1 MYVTMN
7 NSDFLIIGGGIVG
20 IAVSREIKLRWPDAS
35 VVVIEKETTSAE
47 HASGRNSGVLHA
59 GFYYSPDSLKARLTR
74 DGNRILREF
83 CLSHQLTLRECG
95 KVVVASSADQLPAL
109 DELYRRGQLNGV
121 HLEIVN
127 ERDLQ
132 KLEPLARTTEK
143 ALWSPATAVASP
155 KDVTTALARDS
166 MRLGVSFHYGTQAT
180 SNGDNIVQSGDA
192 KWKAGHVVNCA
203 GLYAD
208 VVARSYGFCDDY
220 VMLPF
225 TGLYAY
231 APSLKGSLT
240 RHVYPVPDAR
250 NPFLGVHATV
260 TVDGDVKIGPTAIPA
275 FSREAYRAIRDLN
288 LGELL
293 EIARTYPAFFRSPH
307 HSVSR
312 LIASEV
318 PKYSR
323 SWLVHEARKLVP
335 SLRRRDFSVKGR
347 PGIRAQLFDLRNRR
361 LEMDFVVRGD
371 EPSAPVL
378 NADPPAWTLSIPF
391 AEYVLA
397 GMAER
402 GVRS

>member
-1 MYVTMN
+1 MRTC
-7 NSDFLIIGGGIVG
+7 DFLVIGGGIVG
-20 IAVSREIKLRWPDAS
+20 VSVAREIKLNWPDAA
-35 VVVIEKETTSAE
+35 VVVLEKEGTSAE

-74 DGNRILREF
+74 EGNASLREF
-83 CLSHQLTLRECG
+83 CLSRGLSLRECG
-95 KVVVASSADQLPAL
+95 KVVVASDEQQLSAL
-109 DELYRRGQLNGV
+109 DELYRRGQVNGV
-121 HLEIVN
+121 KIEMID

-132 KLEPLARTTEK
+132 KIEPLARTTNR
-143 ALWSPATAVASP
+143 ALWSPTTAVANP
-155 KDVTTALARDS
+155 KEVTMALASDAVG
-166 MRLGVSFHYGTQAT
+166 LGVSFQYGTLAV
-180 SNGDNIVQSGDA
+180 SHGDNSVRCGDTE
-192 KWKAGHVVNCA
+192 WQAGHVVNCA

-208 VVARSYGFCDDY
+208 KVALAYGFCDDY

-275 FSREAYRAIRDLN
+275 LSREAYRAVRDLKF
-288 LGELL
+288 GELA
-293 EIARTYPAFFRSPH
+293 EIVKTYPAFFRSPH

-335 SLRRRDFSVKGR
+335 SLRRRDFTLKGR
-347 PGIRAQLFDLRNRR
+347 PGIRAQLFDLRNKR
-361 LEMDFVVRGD
+361 LEMDFLVRGD
-371 EPSAPVL
+371 KNSTHVL
-378 NADPPAWTLSIPF
+378 NAVSPAWTSSIPF
-391 AEYVLA
+391 ARHVVV
-397 GMAER
+397 GMVER
-402 GVRS
+402 GVNT